1 MPENEEN
8 QKKKL
13 PVKIFLWEAI
23 LFSLTL
29 FLGIA
34 TAIKLSRAYEALEVQ
49 GDVLPPIG
57 FWQFLLYFII
67 GTLLI
72 LAVPRFI
79 KSKNKKSKIFKFVF
93 LFAIFWGGFI
103 TLDIWIAEQLF
114 PIGDII
120 ALSLVVYFIFL
131 WIKSSSVLIHNICI
145 IIGIAGLGAMLGL
158 RVRPETMI
166 PLLIFFSVY
175 DFIAVYKTKHM
186 VKMAKE
192 MIEHQAILALIIPEK
207 ASDFKGKLKQVK
219 AGGKFMVLGG
229 GDIVFPLLFCVSL
242 LPRGLLVSL
251 IVAGFS
257 LIGLF
262 FSYFVFTRQKIKKPI
277 PALPPIA
284 IFSIIGFLV
293 TLLL

>member
-1 MPENEEN
+1 MSENEEN
-8 QKKKL
+8 KKKKL
-13 PVKIFLWEAI
+13 PIGTFLWEVI

-34 TAIKLSRAYEALEVQ
+34 TAIKLNRMYRTLEVQ
-49 GDVLPPIG
+49 EDIVSPIS
-57 FWQFLLYFII
+57 FWQFLLCFIV

-72 LAVPRFI
+72 LAIPRFI
-79 KSKNKKSKIFKFVF
+79 KSKDKKSKIFKFIF

-103 TLDIWIAEQLF
+103 TLDVWIAEQLF
-114 PIGDII
+114 LLGDVI
-120 ALSLVVYFIFL
+120 ALFLIIYFIFL
-131 WIKSSSVLIHNICI
+131 WVKSSSVLIHNICI
-145 IIGIAGLGAMLGL
+145 IIGIAGTGAMLGL
-158 RVRPETMI
+158 RMRPETMVL
-166 PLLIFFSVY
+166 LLIFFSIY

-192 MIEHQAILALIIPEK
+192 MIEHRAILALIIPGK
-207 ASDFKGKLKQVK
+207 TSDFRGKLKQVK

-229 GDIVFPLLFCVSL
+229 GDIAFPLLFCVSL
-242 LPRGLLVSL
+242 VPKSVSSSL

-257 LIGLF
+257 LVGLF
-262 FSYFVFTRQKIKKPI
+262 FSYFVFTRQKVKKPI